1 VNSSTST
8 QVGQGIAETE
18 DTRGALDGP
27 DINFG
32 ETEPPI
38 SLSNEAGHGLLGA
51 SDAEMA
57 EGDAPT
63 PASAVLPVVYEQQPK
78 PRRSVD

>member
-1 VNSSTST
+1 MLVQPALVDPSSTAQDQSNP
-8 QVGQGIAETE
+8 V
-18 DTRGALDGP
+18 DP
-27 DINFG
+27 D
-32 ETEPPI
+32 
-38 SLSNEAGHGLLGA
+38 SLATTTTSAAGHVLGA

-63 PASAVLPVVYEQQPK
+63 PAATVLPVVNEQQPK